1 MRQINDAGVM
11 VGGAALAA
19 AVLLFG
25 TLLTRAM
32 MSAPVAVQPT
42 TAVDM
47 ATPDDPGPSG
57 EGVHPT
63 TEPEDLASTA
73 QHADPQDP
81 ARFASQRLPAEVL
94 RLAVERAPFEPDR
107 QAPAQRYRMPGD
119 RVEATPSPPPELPPA
134 PDLRLLATVA
144 GPDGGV
150 AVLRVGDGTPRVVAL
165 GEQFVGYQVA
175 SIGSGEAMMSGQ
187 GRQLNLMVAG
197 PAPAGPAVEEE
208 DDSRRR
214 RRGEE
219 ESAADRRRAEIARA
233 LRSRLETL
241 QQRYEAAD
249 SEAERMLLQQSAEQ
263 LARQIQQLSE
273 GSEQIRISGDRI
285 IFTTPTPGASSGG
298 LRMMVRPRGGG
309 GGG

>member
-1 MRQINDAGVM
+1 MRRINDAGVM
-11 VGGAALAA
+11 IGGTALAA

-32 MSAPVAVQPT
+32 MSQPVVVLPT
-42 TAVDM
+42 TTVDIS
-47 ATPDDPGPSG
+47 TPDDPGPSG

-63 TEPEDLASTA
+63 AAPGDFPSTA
-73 QHADPQDP
+73 ERADPQDP
-81 ARFASQRLPAEVL
+81 ARSASQRLPAEVL

-119 RVEATPSPPPELPPA
+119 RIEDAPSPPPELPPA
-134 PDLRLLATVA
+134 PDFRLLATVA

-150 AVLRVGDGTPRVVAL
+150 AVLRVGDGTPRVLAL

-187 GRQLNLMVAG
+187 GRQLNLRVAG
-197 PAPAGPAVEEE
+197 PAPAGAAVEEE

-219 ESAADRRRAEIARA
+219 ESAADRRRAEIART

-263 LARQIQQLSE
+263 LVRQIQQLSE
-273 GSEQIRISGDRI
+273 GSQQIQFRGNRI
-285 IFTTPTPGASSGG
+285 ILTTPTHGASPGR
-298 LRMMVRPRGGG
+298 LRMVPPPGGG